1 VSCIVPDTTVRASSA
16 VPSTA
21 SARIELTMTD
31 LWSRSLVSRQE
42 LSGKEAEADLHAKQ
56 AKGRVLWGGEAG
68 LKVMCLPM

>member
-1 VSCIVPDTTVRASSA
+1 
-16 VPSTA
+16 
-21 SARIELTMTD
+21 MTD